1 MIAVCCTTINI
12 FKQCFINV
20 CGWPNTNKFVDLMP
34 FTSIRIYI
42 YQVAKF
48 VYFAFKLRMVEIFKF
63 DSI

>member
-34 FTSIRIYI
+34 FKSIRII
-42 YQVAKF
+42 NQVAKF
-48 VYFAFKLRMVEIFKF
+48 VYFAFKSRMVEIFKF
-63 DSI
+63 DRI